1 MFRMKKRDEVKTRY
15 IIPSHIMF
23 LEKVFLKQMIG
34 RKVICKKVICKKKFE
49 RNLRRGRG
57 LHEKLRHEIEIYRP
71 FSMHRC
77 QVSWTRRD
85 THEFVII
92 H

>member
-34 RKVICKKVICKKKFE
+34 RKVICKKIICKKKIRKKFKKGA
-49 RNLRRGRG
+49 R
-57 LHEKLRHEIEIYRP
+57 
-71 FSMHRC
+71 FA
-77 QVSWTRRD
+77 
-85 THEFVII
+85 
-92 H
+92 